1 MTTIGNDEQVTRS
14 TDISVESLLQEVT
27 VRSNEGETAP
37 AITCDD
43 QFPHQKQSR
52 PQQVLSY
59 ALNTLFSDT
68 DFQFS
73 EHVVKQNLDE
83 VLLMLIALREN
94 GTHGKGLM
102 DDLGIH
108 FQSRLSPGTVY
119 PRLHDLE
126 ERGLLDR
133 QEMVRTKEY
142 LIADDEQV
150 RAHLEHAMAQH
161 LTLGYA
167 LYLSLGD
174 I

>member
-1 MTTIGNDEQVTRS
+1 MTTRRNDDRIEIDA
-14 TDISVESLLQEVT
+14 DISVESLLTEIT
-27 VRSNEGETAP
+27 AHTGEDDSGQL
-37 AITCDD
+37 TCDESSA
-43 QFPHQKQSR
+43 HRTQSR
-52 PQQVLSY
+52 PQEVLSY
-59 ALNTLFSDT
+59 ALSTLFSDT
-68 DFQFS
+68 DFRFS
-73 EHVVKQNLDE
+73 EDVVKQNLDE
-83 VLLMLIALREN
+83 VLLMLIALRED

-142 LIADDEQV
+142 LIADDDQV

>member
-1 MTTIGNDEQVTRS
+1 MTTIGNDDQATRS
-14 TDISVESLLQEVT
+14 TDISVESLLQEVN
-27 VRSNEGETAP
+27 VRSDEGQAAP

-43 QFPHQKQSR
+43 QFSHQNQSR
-52 PQQVLSY
+52 LQQVLSY

-68 DFQFS
+68 DFRFS

-83 VLLMLIALREN
+83 VLLMLIALRED

-119 PRLHDLE
+119 PRLHELE

>member
-1 MTTIGNDEQVTRS
+1 MTAMGNDDRANTA
-14 TDISVESLLQEVT
+14 TDISVESLLKEVDT
-27 VRSNEGETAP
+27 RSGEESEP
-37 AITCDD
+37 IGRDD
-43 QFPHQKQSR
+43 QYPHQTQSR
-52 PQQVLSY
+52 PQQVISY
-59 ALNTLFSDT
+59 ALNTLFADT
-68 DFQFS
+68 DFRFS
-73 EHVVKQNLDE
+73 ETVVKQNLDE
-83 VLLMLIALREN
+83 VLLMLIALRED

-150 RAHLEHAMAQH
+150 RTHLEHAMAQH